1 MNLLSIL
8 IILKREIY
16 SLLLRIIFLYKNMIF
31 FLLFKEDVFYLL
43 FDKFNVNCYEYMK
56 MDGFYI

>member
-1 MNLLSIL
+1 
-8 IILKREIY
+8 
-16 SLLLRIIFLYKNMIF
+16 MIF

-56 MDGFYI
+56 MNGFYI